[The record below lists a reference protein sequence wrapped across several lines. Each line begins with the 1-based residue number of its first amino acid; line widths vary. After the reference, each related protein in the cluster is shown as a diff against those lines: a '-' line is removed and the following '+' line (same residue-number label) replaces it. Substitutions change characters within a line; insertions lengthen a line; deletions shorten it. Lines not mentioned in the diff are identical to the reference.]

1 MITEESRKRMSESK
15 KGDRNPSKR
24 LEVRKKISNALKII
38 SKEKGFGNWMKGKH
52 LSEETKIKIGLG
64 LKGKRKDKN
73 YEEQYG
79 VEKSNEIKKK
89 LSLAKIGKKQLEE
102 SKLKRSLSLKGR
114 IPWNRGLTKESNEI
128 VRMVSEKRKGHIA
141 WNKGIPHKKISN
153 EKNRQSHL
161 GKKLTYET
169 RKKLSN
175 RCLKRLLN
183 RKYKINWIQKMSD
196 GRKIKPNKPE
206 IILKNLIEQNN
217 LSFNYVGDGHIW
229 FRGENHSFNPD
240 FLSKNPKHIIEV
252 FGDYWHNRE
261 DAKIRDIERLKTYSK
276 YGYKTLIIWEH
287 ELKELSELDIVN
299 KIGGFIASAEL

>member
-1 MITEESRKRMSESK
+1 ME
-15 KGDRNPSKR
+15 
-24 LEVRKKISNALKII
+24 KKI
-38 SKEKGFGNWMKGKH
+38 
-52 LSEETKIKIGLG
+52 
-64 LKGKRKDKN
+64 
-73 YEEQYG
+73 Q
-79 VEKSNEIKKK
+79 
-89 LSLAKIGKKQLEE
+89 
-102 SKLKRSLSLKGR
+102 
-114 IPWNRGLTKESNEI
+114 
-128 VRMVSEKRKGHIA
+128 
-141 WNKGIPHKKISN
+141 KISN